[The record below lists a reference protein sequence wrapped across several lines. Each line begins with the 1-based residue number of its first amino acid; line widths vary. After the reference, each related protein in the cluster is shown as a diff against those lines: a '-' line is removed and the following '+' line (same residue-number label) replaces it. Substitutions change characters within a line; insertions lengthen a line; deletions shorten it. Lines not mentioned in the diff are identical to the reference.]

1 MSAVKAKPDG
11 YHTITP
17 ALVVSRGAEAIDF
30 YKKGLGAEVL
40 CSMMTPDGNRVG
52 HAEIKIGDSIFFLYD
67 EFPEMN
73 PAEHPQLRHLA
84 PATLSGT
91 TCSFYVYVE
100 DADAAFERAVGAGA
114 TVIRPLQDQ
123 FYGDRNGMVADP
135 FGHFWTFATH
145 LREVTVED
153 IEHATKEKFGEM
165 AEAK

>member
-17 ALVVSRGAEAIDF
+17 ALVVVGAAEAIEF

-40 CSMMTPDGNRVG
+40 FSMMTPDGNRVA

-73 PAEHPQLRHLA
+73 PAEHPHLRHLA
-84 PATLSGT
+84 PATLSGS
-91 TCSFYVYVE
+91 TCSFYVYVD
-100 DADAAFERAVGAGA
+100 DADAAFEKAVGAGA
-114 TVIRPLQDQ
+114 TVIRPVQDQ

-135 FGHFWTFATH
+135 FGHSWCFATH
-145 LREVTVED
+145 LREVPVED
-153 IEHATKEKFGEM
+153 IERATNEKFDGT
-165 AEAK
+165 AAAK